1 MLVNYYHLCYD
12 NNNLKRNQVLKAS
25 SIRFK
30 DEAFLVRG
38 MCMAKTMGVLGPA
51 GTHSEAAAVYLKKYC
66 QEDYR
71 LVLFADIFDC
81 LQAVEN
87 GEVDSA
93 LVPVENSLEGAI
105 NISLDTLARSDG
117 LHVWRELIWPVHN
130 QLLAKRKGEI
140 KRIYS
145 HAQPIS
151 QCRAFLQE
159 HYPQAELIKV
169 SSTARAA
176 EIVADSEDDHCAA
189 IATARAGELLGLI
202 PIAKEIQD
210 SAANCT
216 RFFQVGREAQVFL
229 PKEKLLVICQID
241 GQQAGALFDVLK
253 EFAQRG
259 INMTRIESRP
269 ARTELGAYI
278 FFFDL
283 EYVDSPQLDESLA
296 AVAEKSI
303 WLRNLGTYPVIQV
316 K

>member
-1 MLVNYYHLCYD
+1 
-12 NNNLKRNQVLKAS
+12 
-25 SIRFK
+25 
-30 DEAFLVRG
+30 
-38 MCMAKTMGVLGPA
+38 MAMTLGVLGPA
-51 GTHSEAAAVYLKKYC
+51 GTHSEAAAVYLKR
-66 QEDYR
+66 QTGEDYK

-105 NISLDTLARSDG
+105 NITLDTLARSEG
-117 LHVWRELIWPVHN
+117 LTVWRELIWPVHN
-130 QLLAKRKGEI
+130 QLLARRRGEI

-151 QCRAFLQE
+151 QCRDFLLQ

-169 SSTARAA
+169 ASTARAA
-176 EIVADSEDDHCAA
+176 EIVAEAPADSGSAA
-189 IATARAGELLGLI
+189 IATARAGELLGLV
-202 PIAKEIQD
+202 PIATEIQD

-216 RFFQVGREAQVFL
+216 RFFQVGRQALEFL

-241 GQQAGALFDVLK
+241 GQKAGALFEVLK

-283 EYVDSPQLDESLA
+283 EYSDSPQLAESLA
-296 AVAEKSI
+296 AVEKKSI
-303 WLRNLGTYPVIQV
+303 WLRNLGTFPVLTV
-316 K
+316 N

>member
-1 MLVNYYHLCYD
+1 
-12 NNNLKRNQVLKAS
+12 
-25 SIRFK
+25 
-30 DEAFLVRG
+30 
-38 MCMAKTMGVLGPA
+38 MAKTMGVLGPA
-51 GTHSEAAAVYLKKYC
+51 GTHSEAAAVYLKRC
-66 QEDYR
+66 TGEDYK

-105 NISLDTLARSDG
+105 NITLDTLARSDG
-117 LHVWRELIWPVHN
+117 LTVWRELIWPVHN
-130 QLLAKRKGEI
+130 QLLAKRQGDI

-151 QCRAFLQE
+151 QCREFLQQ
-159 HYPQAELIKV
+159 HYPEAELIKV
-169 SSTARAA
+169 ASTARAA
-176 EIVADSEDDHCAA
+176 EIVAEAPSDSGSAA
-189 IATARAGELLGLI
+189 IATARAGELLGLVS
-202 PIAKEIQD
+202 IAAEIQD

-216 RFFQVGREAQVFL
+216 RFFQVGRQALEFL
-229 PKEKLLVICQID
+229 PKDKLLVICQID
-241 GQQAGALFDVLK
+241 GQKAGALFGVLK

-283 EYVDSPQLDESLA
+283 EFEDSPQLAEALA
-296 AVAEKSI
+296 AVEKKSI
-303 WLRNLGTYPVIQV
+303 WLRNLGTFPVLQV

>member
-1 MLVNYYHLCYD
+1 
-12 NNNLKRNQVLKAS
+12 
-25 SIRFK
+25 
-30 DEAFLVRG
+30 
-38 MCMAKTMGVLGPA
+38 MAMTLGVLGPA
-51 GTHSEAAAVYLKKYC
+51 GTHSEAAAVYLKRQTGEEYK
-66 QEDYR
+66 

-93 LVPVENSLEGAI
+93 FVPVENSLEGAI
-105 NISLDTLARSDG
+105 NITLDTLARSEG
-117 LHVWRELIWPVHN
+117 LTVWRELIWPVHN
-130 QLLAKRKGEI
+130 QLLARRKGVI

-169 SSTARAA
+169 ASTARAA
-176 EIVADSEDDHCAA
+176 EIVAEAPADSGSAA
-189 IATARAGELLGLI
+189 IATARAGELLGLV
-202 PIAKEIQD
+202 PIATEIQD

-216 RFFQVGREAQVFL
+216 RFFQVGRQALEFL
-229 PKEKLLVICQID
+229 PKDKLLVICQID
-241 GQQAGALFDVLK
+241 GQKAGALFEVLK

-283 EYVDSPQLDESLA
+283 EYSDSPQLVEALS
-296 AVAEKSI
+296 AVKKKSI
-303 WLRNLGTYPVIQV
+303 WLRNLGTFPVLTV
-316 K
+316 N

>member
-1 MLVNYYHLCYD
+1 
-12 NNNLKRNQVLKAS
+12 
-25 SIRFK
+25 
-30 DEAFLVRG
+30 
-38 MCMAKTMGVLGPA
+38 MAMTLGVLGPA
-51 GTHSEAAAVYLKKYC
+51 GTHSEAAAVYLKR
-66 QEDYR
+66 QTGEDYK

-93 LVPVENSLEGAI
+93 LVPVEISLEGAI
-105 NISLDTLARSDG
+105 NITLDTLARSEG
-117 LHVWRELIWPVHN
+117 LTVWRELIWPVHN
-130 QLLAKRKGEI
+130 QLLARRQGEI

-151 QCRAFLQE
+151 QCWAFLQA

-169 SSTARAA
+169 ASTARAA
-176 EIVADSEDDHCAA
+176 EIVAEAPADSGSAA
-189 IATARAGELLGLI
+189 IATARAGELLGLV
-202 PIAKEIQD
+202 PIATEIQD

-216 RFFQVGREAQVFL
+216 RFFQVGRQALEFL

-241 GQQAGALFDVLK
+241 GQKAGALFEVLK

-283 EYVDSPQLDESLA
+283 EYSDSPQLAESLA
-296 AVAEKSI
+296 AVEKKSI
-303 WLRNLGTYPVIQV
+303 WLRNLGTFPVLTV
-316 K
+316 N

>member
-1 MLVNYYHLCYD
+1 M
-12 NNNLKRNQVLKAS
+12 
-25 SIRFK
+25 
-30 DEAFLVRG
+30 G
-38 MCMAKTMGVLGPA
+38 MTLGVLGPA
-51 GTHSEAAAVYLKKYC
+51 GTHSEAAAVYLKRQTGENYK
-66 QEDYR
+66 

-105 NISLDTLARSDG
+105 NITLDTLARSEG
-117 LHVWRELIWPVHN
+117 LTVWRELIWPVHN
-130 QLLAKRKGEI
+130 QLLARRKGVI

-169 SSTARAA
+169 ASTARAA
-176 EIVADSEDDHCAA
+176 EIVAEAPADSGSAA
-189 IATARAGELLGLI
+189 IATARAGELLGLV
-202 PIAKEIQD
+202 PIATEIQD

-216 RFFQVGREAQVFL
+216 RFFQVGRQALEFL
-229 PKEKLLVICQID
+229 PKDKLLVICQID
-241 GQQAGALFDVLK
+241 GQKAGALFEVLK

-283 EYVDSPQLDESLA
+283 EYSDSPQLVEALS
-296 AVAEKSI
+296 AVKKKSI
-303 WLRNLGTYPVIQV
+303 WLRNLGTFPVLTV
-316 K
+316 N